1 MIEDIKKPETT
12 EPEISKKAQI
22 AYVPE
27 SAVIPAEGDD
37 GENQS

>member
-12 EPEISKKAQI
+12 EPEISKKAQA

-27 SAVIPAEGDD
+27 SEVMPVEADD

>member
-1 MIEDIKKPETT
+1 MIEDIKKPE
-12 EPEISKKAQI
+12 PEISIKAQI

-27 SAVIPAEGDD
+27 SAVIPAEDDD